1 MILEKRIVI
10 DLNDHDS
17 SWLIPWKQEA
27 PDGYVGE
34 YQSTILMAEGPHRE
48 YSVTDSIMCA
58 KRPEQTADEASA
70 FSHAHKNGFETFF
83 VDSGWMYLYVDGRKC
98 KVVPGDIIQ
107 LHPYQQHG
115 MAFME
120 DVKYRGFFHDLN
132 SLDFAEIAQHLKDKM
147 PEAAADPEFQKVRAE
162 VGGMDMIMRERP
174 VYKKVP
180 TEEVRAVKN
189 PDRPYASYE
198 FPGCTVGVITTRWEN
213 AGVNEMICA
222 RLKKGA
228 AVSWN
233 PYPRER
239 ELYYVRHGLA
249 EFTVYGEKHIA
260 KEGCIVNI
268 PRFAPHSLKVLEDSE
283 IYDMGGKPQ
292 WFAFLQDYEAIRT
305 YDPQRLEKPETLAD
319 LRKKFGVEVS
329 GIKYEG

>member
-17 SWLIPWKQEA
+17 SWLIPWKQVA

-70 FSHAHKNGFETFF
+70 FSHAHRNGFETFF

-98 KVVPGDIIQ
+98 KVVPGDIIHLQ
-107 LHPYQQHG
+107 PGQQHA

-120 DVKYRGFFHDLN
+120 DVKYRGFFHDLV
-132 SLDFAEIAQHLKDKM
+132 SLDLAEVSQYLKDKV
-147 PEAAADPEFQKVRAE
+147 PEAASDPEFQKARGEA
-162 VGGMDMIMRERP
+162 GGMDMVMRERP
-174 VYKKVP
+174 VYKEVP
-180 TEEVRAVKN
+180 TEEVLAIRN
-189 PDRPYASYE
+189 PDRPYAAYE
-198 FPGCTVGVITTRWEN
+198 FPGCTVKVITTRWDN
-213 AGVNEMICA
+213 FGVNEMICA
-222 RLKKGA
+222 QMKKGFT
-228 AVSWN
+228 VQWN
-233 PYPRER
+233 PYPKER

-249 EFTVYGEKHIA
+249 EFTVYGEKHVA

-268 PRFAPHSLKVLEDSE
+268 PRFAPHSLKALEDSE

-305 YDPQRLEKPETLAD
+305 YDPKRLENPDTLLQ
-319 LRKKFGVEVS
+319 LRKKFGVEVC

>member
-98 KVVPGDIIQ
+98 KVLPGDIIQ
-107 LHPYQQHG
+107 LQPYQQHA

-120 DVKYRGFFHDLN
+120 DVKYRGFFHDL
-132 SLDFAEIAQHLKDKM
+132 
-147 PEAAADPEFQKVRAE
+147 
-162 VGGMDMIMRERP
+162 
-174 VYKKVP
+174 
-180 TEEVRAVKN
+180 
-189 PDRPYASYE
+189 
-198 FPGCTVGVITTRWEN
+198 
-213 AGVNEMICA
+213 
-222 RLKKGA
+222 
-228 AVSWN
+228 
-233 PYPRER
+233 
-239 ELYYVRHGLA
+239 
-249 EFTVYGEKHIA
+249 
-260 KEGCIVNI
+260 
-268 PRFAPHSLKVLEDSE
+268 
-283 IYDMGGKPQ
+283 
-292 WFAFLQDYEAIRT
+292 
-305 YDPQRLEKPETLAD
+305 
-319 LRKKFGVEVS
+319 
-329 GIKYEG
+329 

>member
-48 YSVTDSIMCA
+48 YSVTDSVMCA
-58 KRPEQTADEASA
+58 KRPEQTEDEASA

-98 KVVPGDIIQ
+98 KVTPGDIIHLQ
-107 LHPYQQHG
+107 PGQQHA

-132 SLDFAEIAQHLKDKM
+132 SLDFAEIAQHLKEKM
-147 PEAAADPEFQKVRAE
+147 PEAAADPEFQKVRGE

-174 VYKKVP
+174 VYKEVP
-180 TEEVRAVKN
+180 VEQVLAVRN
-189 PDRPYASYE
+189 PGRPYAAYE
-198 FPGCTVGVITTRWEN
+198 FPGCTVKIITTRWEN

-222 RLKKGA
+222 QLKKGVQ
-228 AVSWN
+228 VSWN

-268 PRFAPHSLKVLEDSE
+268 PRFAPHSLVTLEDSE
-283 IYDMGGKPQ
+283 IYDMGGKPY

-305 YDPQRLEKPETLAD
+305 YSPERLEKPETLTE
-319 LRKKFGVEVS
+319 LRKKFGVEVC
-329 GIKYEG
+329 GIRFAD

>member
-70 FSHAHKNGFETFF
+70 FSHAHRNGFETFF

-107 LHPYQQHG
+107 LQPYQQHA

-174 VYKKVP
+174 VYKEVP
-180 TEEVRAVKN
+180 TAEVRAVKN

-249 EFTVYGEKHIA
+249 EFTVYGEKHVA

-305 YDPQRLEKPETLAD
+305 YDPKRLEKPETLTE
-319 LRKKFGVEVS
+319 LRKKFGVEVC
-329 GIKYEG
+329 GVKYEG